1 MMKNVKCTITP
12 NHNESKSSIKKRV
25 KEAINSVFH
34 LNITASCKDKSKTQ
48 HLIEGIG
55 TWTPGKRP
63 SYMSNL
69 NREQTST
76 IFKARTRMLPVKN
89 NYRNQYKDN
98 ICRGCKAEPETQQ
111 HVLQS
116 CKQILMSDT
125 TKVPS
130 SHYFTE
136 DIQILIKASENIR
149 LILEGLVQSGVQ
161 DALTGSEARPGI
173 RTHTR

>member
-1 MMKNVKCTITP
+1 MKDVKCEETP
-12 NHNESKSSIKKRV
+12 DHNESKSAMKKRV

-34 LNITASCKDKSKTQ
+34 YSITTSSREKSKSQ

-55 TWTPGKRP
+55 KWTPGKRP

-89 NYRNQYKDN
+89 NYRNQHKDN
-98 ICRGCKAEPETQQ
+98 ICRGCKAERETQQ
-111 HVLQS
+111 HVLQY
-116 CKQILMSDT
+116 CKQIHKNDT

-136 DIQILIKASENIR
+136 DIQTLTKASENIL
-149 LILEGLVQSGVQ
+149 LILEGLVQSDVQ
-161 DALTGSEARPGI
+161 DALTGINAQPGI